1 MNSFKEIVFKYGRDG
16 KTEVMEELTEII
28 DEFVEDIREHEEEKA
43 DEFILMVDL
52 LLNPH
57 FSKETSKYAV
67 SKLKNK
73 DGSIGEHWNKETTD
87 RVLEEKGYDF
97 NYCDWYYVLNM
108 IYSDYYKSGRSDDTY
123 IELAYDFLEDK
134 DAPEDKAK
142 RYYKAMLTN

>member
-1 MNSFKEIVFKYGRDG
+1 MKYA
-16 KTEVMEELTEII
+16 ELIKKYI
-28 DEFVEDIREHEEEKA
+28 DEATEEDMEALTHKTDKFVEEVRQHHPDLVEHY
-43 DEFILMVDL
+43 LMKVDL

-57 FSKETSKYAV
+57 FSKESSKYAV

-73 DGSIGEHWNKETTD
+73 DGTTGEHWNKETTD
-87 RVLEEKGYDF
+87 RVLEAKGYDF

-142 RYYKAMLTN
+142 RYYKAMLTS

>member
-1 MNSFKEIVFKYGRDG
+1 MTFQQLIDKYGRDG
-16 KTEVMEELTEII
+16 DIETMEHLTHKV
-28 DEFVEDIREHEEEKA
+28 DHFVEEVREKHPEMVEHFLIK
-43 DEFILMVDL
+43 VDL

-57 FSKETSKYAV
+57 FSKESSKYAV

-73 DGSIGEHWNKETTD
+73 DGTTGEHWNKETTD
-87 RVLEEKGYDF
+87 RVLEAKGYDF

-123 IELAYDFLEDK
+123 IELAYDFLEDQ

-142 RYYKAMLTN
+142 RYYRAMLTN

>member
-1 MNSFKEIVFKYGRDG
+1 MTFQQLIDKYGRDG
-16 KTEVMEELTEII
+16 DIETMEHLTHKV
-28 DEFVEDIREHEEEKA
+28 DHFVEEVREKHPEMVEHFLIK
-43 DEFILMVDL
+43 VDL
-52 LLNPH
+52 LLNPY
-57 FSKETSKYAV
+57 FSKESSKYAV

-73 DGSIGEHWNKETTD
+73 DGTTGEHWNKETTD
-87 RVLEEKGYDF
+87 RVLEAKGYDF

-142 RYYKAMLTN
+142 RYYKAMLTS